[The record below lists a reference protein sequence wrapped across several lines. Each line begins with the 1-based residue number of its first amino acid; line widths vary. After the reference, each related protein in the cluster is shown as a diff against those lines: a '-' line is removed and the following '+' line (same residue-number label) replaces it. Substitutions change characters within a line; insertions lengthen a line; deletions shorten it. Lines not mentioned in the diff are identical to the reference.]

1 MVIYRSKMHHVPA
14 VVFADLDDIKR
25 EDKIK
30 NTSTAFL
37 EMVKYARVGREA
49 KRMATLRFG
58 SAKPLPKVERRGK
71 IEWL

>member
-25 EDKIK
+25 EDGIK
-30 NTSTAFL
+30 HTSSAFL
-37 EMVKYARVGREA
+37 ELVRYARVGREA
-49 KRMATLRFG
+49 KRLATLKFG
-58 SAKPLPKVERRGK
+58 KTKPLPKVERRGK